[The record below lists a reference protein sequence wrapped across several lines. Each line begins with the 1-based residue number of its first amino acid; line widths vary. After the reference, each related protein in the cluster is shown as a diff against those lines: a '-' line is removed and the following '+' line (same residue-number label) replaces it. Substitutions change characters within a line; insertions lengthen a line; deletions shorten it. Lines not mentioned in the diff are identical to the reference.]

1 MAYKDLLLTLN
12 SYPEATLTS
21 ALQQAVS
28 LAQLLKARLTSLT
41 FEVDMPAPAS
51 PLANIVLD
59 IPGMVATERAKSV
72 ANAQRLLSECEQAA
86 SKYGI
91 SLERVLERGMTSQ
104 IPEIVTDYAR
114 LRDLTMIPIE
124 TPAGFQQYVAESV
137 IFGSGRPVLVYPA
150 VPVGEPE
157 LRLDTIGVAWD
168 FSRPAARAVADALPL
183 LRQAK
188 LVRVVTINNEKTIT
202 TKRSGAELAR
212 HLACHG
218 VQVIVEEVSADGR
231 PVGQVLENYA
241 AAHKLDLLV
250 MGAYGHSRIR
260 DFILGGATKSIMAMP
275 PLPVF
280 LSH

>member
-1 MAYKDLLLTLN
+1 MAYKDLLLSLN
-12 SYPEATLTS
+12 SYPEATPIS
-21 ALQQAVS
+21 ALQQAFG
-28 LAQLLKARLTSLT
+28 LADLLKARITSLA
-41 FEVDMPAPAS
+41 FEVDMPSPAS
-51 PLANIVLD
+51 PFVNIVLD
-59 IPGMVATERAKSV
+59 IPGMVATEKAKSV
-72 ANAQRLLSECEQAA
+72 ANAQRLLSECEQSA

-91 SLERVLERGMTSQ
+91 PLERVLERGMTSQ

-114 LRDLTMIPIE
+114 LRDLTMIPID
-124 TPAGFQQYVAESV
+124 TPGGFQQYVAESV

-150 VPVGEPE
+150 VPVRKIE
-157 LRLDTIGVAWD
+157 RLDTIGVAWD

-183 LRQAK
+183 LQRAK
-188 LVRVVTINNEKTIT
+188 LVRVVTISNEKTIT

-218 VQVIVEEVSADGR
+218 VQVVLEDENADGR
-231 PVGQVLENYA
+231 SVGQVLEKYA
-241 AAHKLDLLV
+241 AANKLDLLV

-275 PLPVF
+275 PLPVL